1 MMMTS
6 LWRLTLTLASL
17 TLTTPRSFRILLGI
31 RGRVMEEERVRPLLV
46 PLALL
51 LVLLMSWAEALKLP
65 LRSLLK
71 ELRLDWLLD
80 KEDLQHGR
88 RRDVCVVTTSKTSIK

>member
-1 MMMTS
+1 MMMMMS
-6 LWRLTLTLASL
+6 LWRLTLALASL

-31 RGRVMEEERVRPLLV
+31 RGRVIEEERVRPLLV
-46 PLALL
+46 PLALML
-51 LVLLMSWAEALKLP
+51 LLLMLWAEALKLP

-88 RRDVCVVTTSKTSIK
+88 RRMW